1 MERVLWSTAG
11 PLGRQLHAADSWTG
25 LSAKQR
31 SCLSQLGLMV
41 NCPLLPNPF
50 FKDSPSELGVRK
62 HTYGV
67 AFHLPPAAALD
78 PTGESCS
85 FIVVVPAGC
94 L

>member
-1 MERVLWSTAG
+1 
-11 PLGRQLHAADSWTG
+11 
-25 LSAKQR
+25 
-31 SCLSQLGLMV
+31 MV

-85 FIVVVPAGC
+85 FTVVVPAGC